1 MTTQQAAL
9 VIRDAIR
16 EAAREYGCKPSQ
28 AHIPHHMDRCALAA
42 RAVAVRHAYD
52 QGIDKDALADAFARS
67 RDSIN
72 KILILTKP

>member
-9 VIRDAIR
+9 VIREAIR
-16 EAAREYGCKPSQ
+16 DAAREYGVKPSQ

-42 RAVAVRHAYD
+42 RAVAVRHAYE
-52 QGIDKDALADAFARS
+52 QGIDKDALAEAFSRS

-72 KILILTKP
+72 KILLLTAP